1 MKTSR
6 FIFGV
11 FTCVALIASWSAQ
24 CAGVFPE
31 KEGYLIDTRGVVTR
45 NSYRECWH
53 TGFWTP
59 SMAIEECD
67 PGLVMKPKVAELPP
81 PVAVVSSEANSP
93 VVEPPPPLA
102 LVEQVPP
109 GVERPVAAVV
119 TRSPFEDLPSTSA
132 GPAVAAYF
140 DAETLFDFDK
150 TVVKPA
156 GRKILDEKIVSGMRM
171 HPEVTL
177 LLITGYAD
185 RIGTDAYNQGLSER
199 RANAVKAYLV
209 KQGIAAERM
218 RTSGK
223 GESEPNPQANTPIV
237 CKGIRGERLI
247 ACLQPDRRVIVESQR

>member
-6 FIFGV
+6 FIFAV
-11 FTCVALIASWSAQ
+11 FACAALVASWNAM

-81 PVAVVSSEANSP
+81 PVAVVSSAVISP
-93 VVEPPPPLA
+93 VVELPPP
-102 LVEQVPP
+102 V
-109 GVERPVAAVV
+109 VERPVPAVV
-119 TRSPFEDLPSTSA
+119 VRSPFEDLPSTSA
-132 GPAVAAYF
+132 GPAVAAHF

-150 TVVKPA
+150 SVVKA
-156 GRKILDEKIVSGMRM
+156 EGRKILDEKIVSAMRM
-171 HPEVTL
+171 HTEVTL

-218 RTSGK
+218 KTSAK
-223 GESEPNPQANTPIV
+223 GESEPNPATNTPIV
-237 CKGIRGERLI
+237 CKGIRSERLI
-247 ACLQPDRRVIVESQR
+247 ACLQPDRRVIVESQK

>member
-11 FTCVALIASWSAQ
+11 LACVAFVTSWNAL

-81 PVAVVSSEANSP
+81 PVTVVSSAVISP
-93 VVEPPPPLA
+93 VVEPPPPL
-102 LVEQVPP
+102 VEQAPP
-109 GVERPVAAVV
+109 VVERPVPAVV
-119 TRSPFEDLPSTSA
+119 ARSPFEDLPATSA

-140 DAETLFDFDK
+140 DAEALFDFDK
-150 TVVKPA
+150 SVVTPE
-156 GRKILDEKIVSGMRM
+156 GRKILDEKIASSMGMN
-171 HPEVTL
+171 PEVTL

-218 RTSGK
+218 KTSGK
-223 GESEPNPQANTPIV
+223 GESEPNPAANTPIV

>member
-11 FTCVALIASWSAQ
+11 LACAALVASWNAL

-31 KEGYLIDTRGVVTR
+31 KEGYLIDTRGVVVR

-53 TGFWTP
+53 TGFWVP
-59 SMAIEECD
+59 PMAIEECE
-67 PGLVMKPKVAELPP
+67 PGLVKKPKVAELPP
-81 PVAVVSSEANSP
+81 PVAAVSRAEISP
-93 VVEPPPPLA
+93 VVELPSS
-102 LVEQVPP
+102 V
-109 GVERPVAAVV
+109 VAQPSAVV
-119 TRSPFEDLPSTSA
+119 VQAAPVVERSPFEELPATSA

-140 DAETLFDFDK
+140 DVETLFDFDK
-150 TVVKPA
+150 SVVRPE
-156 GRKILDEKIVSGMRM
+156 GRKILDEKIVSGMKQ
-171 HPEVTL
+171 HPEVAL
-177 LLITGYAD
+177 LLITGHAD
-185 RIGTDAYNQGLSER
+185 RIGTDEYNQGLSER

-223 GESEPNPQANTPIV
+223 GESEPNPQANTPVV